1 MILSPTSKIGY
12 HHRATNITMSPTS
25 LSPSFLCTS
34 FRGPQNSHSAE
45 VNYLRRCISSYVV
58 IRLYRTF
65 YFLGKFLDFGSEK
78 ITMVLS
84 SVICVFIP
92 LWIFI
97 SSSEKYLG
105 FEMSPN
111 VTQNV
116 TVRLALC
123 QFLTFKWNHVEH
135 PNSNI

>member
-1 MILSPTSKIGY
+1 MQ
-12 HHRATNITMSPTS
+12 
-25 LSPSFLCTS
+25 SFLVWLPKIINHS
-34 FRGPQNSHSAE
+34 FWWISFWVAQKWLFSA
-45 VNYLRRCISSYVV
+45 
-58 IRLYRTF
+58 
-65 YFLGKFLDFGSEK
+65 GKFLHRCIYKSLHGFIFLENFVKINSEK
-78 ITMVLS
+78 ITPVLS

-135 PNSNI
+135 PNSNIWIFNRKYHN

>member
-1 MILSPTSKIGY
+1 MQSFLVWFPKLFGTSKMLGQKKC
-12 HHRATNITMSPTS
+12 
-25 LSPSFLCTS
+25 SFCAGK
-34 FRGPQNSHSAE
+34 F
-45 VNYLRRCISSYVV
+45 LRRCINKSLHAFIFSENFV
-58 IRLYRTF
+58 
-65 YFLGKFLDFGSEK
+65 KFNSEK
-78 ITMVLS
+78 ITSVLS

-111 VTQNV
+111 VTENV